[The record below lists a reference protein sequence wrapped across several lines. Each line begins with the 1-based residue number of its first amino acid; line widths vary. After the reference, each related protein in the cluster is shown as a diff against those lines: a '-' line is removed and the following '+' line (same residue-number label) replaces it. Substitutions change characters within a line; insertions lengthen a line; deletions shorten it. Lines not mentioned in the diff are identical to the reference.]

1 MHMCKCHRQKRDS
14 YEVDIPKSAIV
25 PSVFYPQPYIS
36 LHRNSESTADNMEM
50 EIQVTHLKYV
60 ILGWK
65 ASLLATVYWKIVA
78 RRVKL
83 FPRWLLY
90 GGKKKKNTHKHISPL
105 FLLYS
110 HTSVILT
117 TLLTPGV
124 WVFSPH
130 QAIFCD
136 ISWVSYSVTQ
146 FGHCLPGD
154 SIRSHRLKGH
164 ILTRFPENQPPPHT
178 HIRISTDSHKPKLFS
193 CTSDRI
199 AISQNFNNPLLS
211 SVIC

>member
-14 YEVDIPKSAIV
+14 YEVDIPKSAII

-90 GGKKKKNTHKHISPL
+90 GGKKKKTHTQAHFP
-105 FLLYS
+105 
-110 HTSVILT
+110 SV
-117 TLLTPGV
+117 
-124 WVFSPH
+124 S
-130 QAIFCD
+130 
-136 ISWVSYSVTQ
+136 
-146 FGHCLPGD
+146 
-154 SIRSHRLKGH
+154 
-164 ILTRFPENQPPPHT
+164 
-178 HIRISTDSHKPKLFS
+178 
-193 CTSDRI
+193 
-199 AISQNFNNPLLS
+199 PLLS
-211 SVIC
+211 HFCHTDNTSNTRRVGFFPTPSNFLWHQLGVLQCNSIWSLSAWR